1 MESINPDIPAATND
15 EVARILFQIASI
27 LEMTQDNM
35 YRVRA
40 YRRAALATLLLPRP
54 LVDYI
59 AAGVEPPLPGVGI
72 RIRTRLRELVNTG
85 RMGVYAALL
94 EDLGEPMMSMLSLR
108 GVGPR
113 TAVRLVDELQINSM
127 GDLAEA
133 ARRGRIRQLRGFGSK
148 RERALGAQAEA
159 RLVDVA

>member
-1 MESINPDIPAATND
+1 MESINPDTPAATNE

-27 LEMTQDNM
+27 LEMTQDNI

-54 LVDYI
+54 LVDYV
-59 AAGVEPPLPGVGI
+59 AADVEPPLPGVGE
-72 RIRTRLRELVNTG
+72 RIRNRLRELVNTG

-94 EDLGEPMMSMLSLR
+94 EDLGEPLASLLSLQ

-113 TAVRLVDELQINSM
+113 TAVRLVDELQISSIR
-127 GDLAEA
+127 DLAEA
-133 ARRGRIRQLRGFGSK
+133 ARRGRISTLRGFGSK
-148 RERALGAQAEA
+148 REAKLGSQAEA
-159 RLVDVA
+159 FLDGAA

>member
-1 MESINPDIPAATND
+1 MNSDTPAATNE

-27 LEMTQDNM
+27 LEMTQDNI

-54 LVDYI
+54 LVDYV
-59 AAGVEPPLPGVGI
+59 AAGVEPPLPGVGE
-72 RIRTRLRELVNTG
+72 RIRNRLRELVNTG

-94 EDLGEPMMSMLSLR
+94 EDLGEPIATLLTLR

-113 TAVRLVDELQINSM
+113 TAVRLVEELRIASLE
-127 GDLAEA
+127 DLAEA
-133 ARRGRIRQLRGFGSK
+133 ARAGTVSTLRGFGAK
-148 RERALGAQAEA
+148 RQQNLRLQAET
-159 RLVDVA
+159 LLEHVA

>member
-1 MESINPDIPAATND
+1 MESINPDTPAATNE

-54 LVDYI
+54 LVDYV
-59 AAGVEPPLPGVGI
+59 AANIEPPLPGVGE
-72 RIRTRLRELVNTG
+72 RIRDRLRELVNTG
-85 RMGVYAALL
+85 RMGVYSALL
-94 EDLGEPMMSMLSLR
+94 EDLGEPLASLLSLD

-113 TAVRLVDELQINSM
+113 TAVRLVDELQVSSIR
-127 GDLAEA
+127 DLAEA
-133 ARRGRIRQLRGFGSK
+133 ARRGRISQLRGFGSK
-148 RERALGAQAEA
+148 REEKLGSQAEA
-159 RLVDVA
+159 LLDGVA